1 MRVLFI
7 GGTGNISSAVSRLAI
22 ANGVEL
28 YHLNRGQ
35 RKVEIA
41 GVKSIRADI
50 HDPAAAAKALGEQRW
65 DCVVNWIAF
74 HPRDVEVDLE
84 LFRGRTQQYI
94 FISSAS
100 VYQKPPTHPIIT
112 ESTPLCNPYWEYSR
126 NKIACE
132 ERLNRAYRE
141 EAFPITIVRPS
152 LTYDTVIPLA
162 IGGWGDYT
170 IVDRMK
176 RGLPVVVHGDGA
188 SLWTTTHSEDFA
200 KGFVGLLGNQ
210 QAIGHAFHITSDE
223 VLTWNQHYEAVA
235 AAIGVKP
242 NLVHIP
248 SDALSDICDKLG
260 QPWMRGSLL
269 GDKTWSCIFDN
280 TKIKRFVPGFQA
292 TITFAEGMRKTIAWY
307 HADPA
312 RCKVT
317 PEKDD
322 IVAKILKAW
331 QER

>member
-7 GGTGNISSAVSRLAI
+7 GGTGNISTAVSHLAI
-22 ANGVEL
+22 ANGIEL

-50 HDPAAAAKALGEQRW
+50 HDAAAAAKALEGMRW
-65 DCVVNWIAF
+65 DCVANYIAYK
-74 HPRDVEVDLE
+74 VEDIEADLN
-84 LFRGRTQQYI
+84 LFRGKTQQYI

-100 VYQKPPTHPIIT
+100 AYQKPPTHPIIT
-112 ESTPLCNPYWEYSR
+112 ESTPLYNPVWEYSR

-132 ERLNRAYRE
+132 ERLNKAYRE
-141 EAFPITIVRPS
+141 EDFPITIVRPS
-152 LTYDTVIPLA
+152 LTYDCAIPLPIA
-162 IGGWGDYT
+162 GWDNYT

-176 RGLPVVVHGDGA
+176 RGMAIPVHGDGS

-200 KGFVGLLGNQ
+200 KGFVGLIGNQ
-210 QAIGHAFHITSDE
+210 QATGNAFHITSDE
-223 VLTWNQHYEAVA
+223 ILTWNQHYEAVA
-235 AAIGVKP
+235 AAVGVKP

-248 SDALSDICDKLG
+248 SETIADICDRLG
-260 QPWMRGSLL
+260 QSRVRGSLL
-269 GDKTWSCIFDN
+269 GDKSWSCVFDN
-280 TKIKRFVPGFQA
+280 TKIKRFVPGYQA
-292 TITFAEGMRKTIAWY
+292 TISLAEGMRRTMAWF

-322 IVAKILKAW
+322 IIAQILKAW